1 MNWLLTILAV
11 VGWVVALVATLAL
24 SARARRHGIQLG
36 LRLRS
41 NLRPYLLRRAM
52 EAGID
57 APEPQP
63 EQVSSLEQVVDDLC
77 TVTRRLVDHERSQM
91 ELGDTMNIAT
101 SKTQPMDT
109 GEVLEKHDEQG
120 Q

>member
-1 MNWLLTILAV
+1 MIWLLTTLAV
-11 VGWVVALVATLAL
+11 VGWVVALVATLVL
-24 SARARRHGIQLG
+24 PARARREGIQLG

-63 EQVSSLEQVVDDLC
+63 EQVSSLEQIVDDLC
-77 TVTRRLVDHERSQM
+77 AVTRRLVDHERSQM

-109 GEVLEKHDEQG
+109 GEIVEEHDKG
-120 Q
+120 R